1 MDKKTDRRVLKTKRA
16 IYNAFVE
23 LLSGKKSIIL
33 RSLISLKKQ
42 ISTVKHSITTIQI
55 SMKLW
60 KR

>member
-1 MDKKTDRRVLKTKRA
+1 MDKKIDRRVLKTKRA

-23 LLSGKKSIIL
+23 LLSEKEINHITITD
-33 RSLISLKKQ
+33 ISKKQ

-55 SMKLW
+55 PMKLW